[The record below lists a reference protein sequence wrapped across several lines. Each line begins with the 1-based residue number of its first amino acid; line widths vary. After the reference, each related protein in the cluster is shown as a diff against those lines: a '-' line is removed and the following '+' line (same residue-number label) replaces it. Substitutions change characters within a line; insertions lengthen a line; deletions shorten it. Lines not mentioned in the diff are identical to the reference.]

1 MADEK
6 SPVDLWLE
14 ALESGG
20 YTQTQGYLH
29 DTIGW
34 CCLGVACDVYQ
45 KQVGD
50 LDVIEI
56 DTWHFDDLGT
66 LLPTKVMDWLGLDS
80 DAGYYEG
87 GALIESNDN
96 GATFAEIAAIIRA
109 RPEGLFTDG

>member
-45 KQVGD
+45 KQVG
-50 LDVIEI
+50 
-56 DTWHFDDLGT
+56 
-66 LLPTKVMDWLGLDS
+66 GLRR
-80 DAGYYEG
+80 
-87 GALIESNDN
+87 N
-96 GATFAEIAAIIRA
+96 
-109 RPEGLFTDG
+109 